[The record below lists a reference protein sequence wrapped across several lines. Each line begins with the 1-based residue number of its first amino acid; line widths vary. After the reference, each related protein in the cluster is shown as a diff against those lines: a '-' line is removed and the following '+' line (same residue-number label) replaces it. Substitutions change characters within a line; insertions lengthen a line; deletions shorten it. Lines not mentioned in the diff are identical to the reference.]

1 MANREP
7 RTSAMMDLEVSRI
20 KSLLRALALYGEARG
35 RLLQIEA
42 QEAGVQ
48 FTAMLV
54 LAAIA
59 SGCLLCGWLL
69 AVPAFVWLVADWQGW
84 PWWKVALGAGGMH
97 LLFGLIFLLRLRS
110 MLRRLQVFEETF
122 RQFQRD
128 REWLSG
134 TPQ

>member
-1 MANREP
+1 
-7 RTSAMMDLEVSRI
+7 MDLEVSRL

>member
-1 MANREP
+1 
-7 RTSAMMDLEVSRI
+7 MDLEVSRI

-42 QEAGVQ
+42 QEAGVH
-48 FTAMLV
+48 FTNILV
-54 LAAIA
+54 LAAVA

-69 AVPAFVWLVADWQGW
+69 AVPAFVWLVAEWQGW
-84 PWWKVALGAGGMH
+84 PWWKVALGAAGAHMF
-97 LLFGLIFLLRLRS
+97 FGLIFLMRMRS
-110 MLRRLQVFEETF
+110 LLRRLHVFDETF

>member
-1 MANREP
+1 MTP
-7 RTSAMMDLEVSRI
+7 MMDLELSRL
-20 KSLLRALALYGEARG
+20 KSLLRALALYAEARG

-48 FTAMLV
+48 LTAMLV

-69 AVPAFVWLVADWQGW
+69 AVPALVWIVSHMQGW
-84 PWWKVALGAGGMH
+84 PWWQVALAAAGLH
-97 LLFGLIFLLRLRS
+97 LFFGLIFLLRLRT

-122 RQFQRD
+122 KQFQRD

-134 TPQ
+134 TPPN

>member
-1 MANREP
+1 MI
-7 RTSAMMDLEVSRI
+7 DIEVSRI

-48 FTAMLV
+48 FTTMIV

-69 AVPAFVWLVADWQGW
+69 AVPALVWLVAEWQGW
-84 PWWKVALGAGGMH
+84 SWWKVALGAGGMH
-97 LLFGLIFLLRLRS
+97 LFFGLIFLLRLRS
-110 MLRRLQVFEETF
+110 MLGRLHVFEETF

>member
-1 MANREP
+1 
-7 RTSAMMDLEVSRI
+7 MMDLEVSRL

-48 FTAMLV
+48 FTTMLV

-59 SGCLLCGWLL
+59 SGFLLCGWLL
-69 AVPAFVWLVADWQGW
+69 AVPALVWIVSHTQGW
-84 PWWKVALGAGGMH
+84 PWWKVALGAAGVH
-97 LLFGLIFLLRLRS
+97 LFFGLIFLLRLRT

-122 RQFQRD
+122 KQFQRD

-134 TPQ
+134 TPSN

>member
-1 MANREP
+1 
-7 RTSAMMDLEVSRI
+7 MMDLEVSRL

-97 LLFGLIFLLRLRS
+97 LLFGLIFLLRLHS

>member
-1 MANREP
+1 
-7 RTSAMMDLEVSRI
+7 MDLEVSRI

-42 QEAGVQ
+42 QEAGVH
-48 FTAMLV
+48 FTTLIV

-69 AVPAFVWLVADWQGW
+69 AVPALVFLVAEWQGW

-97 LLFGLIFLLRLRS
+97 LFFGLIFLLRLRS
-110 MLRRLQVFEETF
+110 MLGRLHVFEETF

>member
-1 MANREP
+1 
-7 RTSAMMDLEVSRI
+7 MMDLEVSRL

-48 FTAMLV
+48 FTTMLV

-69 AVPAFVWLVADWQGW
+69 AVPALVWIVSQTQGW
-84 PWWKVALGAGGMH
+84 PWWKVALGAAGGH
-97 LLFGLIFLLRLRS
+97 LFFGLIFLLRLRS
-110 MLRRLQVFEETF
+110 MLCRLHVFEETF
-122 RQFQRD
+122 KQFQRD

-134 TPQ
+134 TPPN